1 MIRGFIRDEQ
11 PFVGA
16 VISLPRASA
25 AVPVD
30 LLVDTGSHLTV
41 LNRAVFDALGV
52 DPVAQLPAARRVR
65 AVGIGGPEDYLR
77 IRITMSFVTAD
88 PPLRPY
94 PIWVAVPVAREA
106 RYASILGMDVIV
118 DFRLIVS
125 VREDRV
131 ELEPLF

>member
-1 MIRGFIRDEQ
+1 LIRGFIRDEQ

-16 VISLPRASA
+16 VIALPRASA

-41 LNRAVFDALGV
+41 LSRAVFEALGV
-52 DPVAQLPAARRVR
+52 DPVAQFPMARRVR
-65 AVGIGGPEDYLR
+65 AAGIGGSEDYLR
-77 IRITMSFVTAD
+77 VRVIISFATAD
-88 PPLRPY
+88 PALRPY
-94 PIWVAVPVAREA
+94 PIWVAVPVVRDAMHT
-106 RYASILGMDVIV
+106 SILGMDAIV
-118 DFRLIVS
+118 DFRLTVS

>member
-1 MIRGFIRDEQ
+1 
-11 PFVGA
+11 
-16 VISLPRASA
+16 
-25 AVPVD
+25 
-30 LLVDTGSHLTV
+30 
-41 LNRAVFDALGV
+41 
-52 DPVAQLPAARRVR
+52 
-65 AVGIGGPEDYLR
+65 
-77 IRITMSFVTAD
+77 MSFVTAD

-106 RYASILGMDVIV
+106 RHASILGMDVIV

>member
-52 DPVAQLPAARRVR
+52 DPVAQLPAARRVT
-65 AVGIGGPEDYLR
+65 AAGIGGSEDYLR
-77 IRITMSFVTAD
+77 VRVIINFVTAD
-88 PPLRPY
+88 PTLRPY
-94 PIWVAVPVAREA
+94 PIWVAVPVVRDAMHT
-106 RYASILGMDVIV
+106 SILGMDVIV
-118 DFRLIVS
+118 DFRLTVS
-125 VREDRV
+125 VREDHV